1 MRVYE
6 STDGTLDIPGDTQM
20 GSLSTVNLRGNMSIS
35 VSTSVIRNTNE
46 YFYFGDEAGGLDLT
60 AVTTAGTLSADVIA
74 TEIIY
79 TQKPSVAEND
89 GALSTRPT
97 VTTRDANGT
106 TDTDFTDTVTLTS
119 SGSGS
124 LANSSLSESSGV
136 ATST

>member
-6 STDGTLDIPGDTQM
+6 STDGTLDIPGDTQI
-20 GSLSTVNLRGNMSIS
+20 GSLSTVNLSGNMSIS
-35 VSTSVIRNTNE
+35 VSTSVIRNTNK
-46 YFYFGDEAGGLDLT
+46 YFYFGDEAGGSDLT

-74 TEIIY
+74 TEIIH

-89 GALSTRPT
+89 GALSTQPI

-106 TDTDFTDTVTLTS
+106 TDTVTLTS